1 MLEAEHL
8 AGDLDLDDER
18 IRHAGQSAEGAA
30 EHLAQLVLARQPHGV
45 GERDGVE
52 RPLGRAVEREIGAAR
67 GLARLDGHGA
77 HGEDVG
83 LGFQLDVVRQV
94 ELEAIPV
101 DGVPGET
108 GVAQG
113 YGQFSGDHLST
124 LEDVTR
130 ARVVEPVDAAGPGV
144 GGLGQS
150 GAMTSTASADTRTAA
165 LSALRE
171 LVGRSDAE
179 FHDGQYEAIEAL
191 VEGRRR
197 ALVVQR
203 TGWGKS
209 AVYFVATLLL
219 RRQGAGPTVLVSP
232 LLALMRDQIAAAERA
247 GVRAVAINSTNAHEW
262 SEVLERLDRDE
273 VDVLLVSPER
283 LNNPAFREQQLPALV
298 RRIGMLVVDEAHC
311 ISDWGHDFR
320 PDYRRLR
327 DLIEQMPAAVP
338 VLATTATANSR
349 VVADVAE
356 QLGTGAESVE
366 GEVLTIRG
374 PLARASLR
382 LGVLRL
388 RDSASRLAW
397 LLSHIDDLPGSGI
410 IYTLTVAAAVDT
422 ARLLR
427 EHGHEVRAYTGQ
439 TDTDERAESEAMLKR
454 NEVKALV
461 ATSALGMGFDK
472 PDLGFVLHLGAPS
485 SPVAYYQQVGRA
497 GRASESADVLLLPGV
512 EDRDI
517 WHYFA
522 TASMPD
528 RERAERVIGALGDQP
543 ISTPALEA
551 MVDIRRTPLELL
563 LKVLD
568 VDGAVRRVQGGWVS
582 TGQPWT
588 YDAERYER
596 IAGERRAEQQHMI
609 DYEQTDGCRMEFL
622 QRSLDDD
629 TAAPCGRCDN
639 CAGVWFP
646 SEIGESATT
655 QAAASLDRVGVPVEP
670 RKAWPTG
677 ADRLDVPVK
686 GRIPADEQAGEGRAL
701 ARLTDLG
708 WGGTL
713 RELFAAGA
721 PDGAVTPQ
729 VLGGCVRVL
738 ADWGWTERPV
748 AVVAMPSRSHPLL
761 VDSLARGIAEI
772 GRLPYLG
779 ALDAVNGGP
788 SGQPGGNSVFRL
800 AGLWDRFSA
809 QHLDIPAGPVLL
821 VDDMADSR
829 WTLTVAAR
837 TLRQAGATA
846 VLPFVLA
853 LRG

>member
-1 MLEAEHL
+1 MT
-8 AGDLDLDDER
+8 
-18 IRHAGQSAEGAA
+18 
-30 EHLAQLVLARQPHGV
+30 
-45 GERDGVE
+45 
-52 RPLGRAVEREIGAAR
+52 
-67 GLARLDGHGA
+67 
-77 HGEDVG
+77 
-83 LGFQLDVVRQV
+83 
-94 ELEAIPV
+94 EL
-101 DGVPGET
+101 
-108 GVAQG
+108 
-113 YGQFSGDHLST
+113 
-124 LEDVTR
+124 
-130 ARVVEPVDAAGPGV
+130 
-144 GGLGQS
+144 
-150 GAMTSTASADTRTAA
+150 RTAA
-165 LSALRE
+165 LDALRE
-171 LVGRSDAE
+171 LVGRDDVD
-179 FHDGQYEAIEAL
+179 FHDGQFEAIRAL
-191 VEGRRR
+191 VEERRR

-209 AVYFVATLLL
+209 AVYFVSTLLL
-219 RRQGAGPTVLVSP
+219 RRAGAGPTLLVSP
-232 LLALMRDQIAAAERA
+232 LIALMRDQIAAAERA

-262 SEVLERLDRDE
+262 REVEQRLADDE

-283 LNNPAFREQQLPALV
+283 LNNPAFRETQLPRLV
-298 RRIGMLVVDEAHC
+298 ERIGLLVIDEAHC

-327 DLIEQMPAAVP
+327 ELIARMPAGVP

-356 QLGTGAESVE
+356 QLGATVADDSGRLTTGGADASA
-366 GEVLTIRG
+366 EVLTIRG

-382 LGVLRL
+382 LGVLEL
-388 RDSASRLAW
+388 PDSPSRLAW
-397 LLSHIDDLPGSGI
+397 LLGHLDELPGSGI

-439 TDTDERAESEAMLKR
+439 TDPDERAESEGMLKR

-497 GRASESADVLLLPGV
+497 GRATDNADVLLLPGV

-528 RERAERVIGALGDQP
+528 EDRASRVIAALGEQP
-543 ISTPALEA
+543 VSTPALEA

-568 VDGAVRRVQGGWVS
+568 VDGAVRRVQGGWVA
-582 TGQPWT
+582 TGEPWV
-588 YDAERYER
+588 YDAERYRR
-596 IAGERRAEQQHMI
+596 IAAERVAEQQHMLE
-609 DYEQTDGCRMEFL
+609 YERTTECRMAYL

-629 TAAPCGRCDN
+629 TATPCGRCDT
-639 CAGVWFP
+639 CAGPWYP
-646 SEIGESATT
+646 AAIAQEAT
-655 QAAASLDRVGVPVEP
+655 AAARGALDRVGVPIEP
-670 RKAWPTG
+670 RAQWPTG
-677 ADRLDVPVK
+677 ADTLGVPVK
-686 GRIPADEQAGEGRAL
+686 GRIPVEARAAEGRAL

-708 WGGTL
+708 WGGVL

-721 PDGAVTPQ
+721 PDQPVPPR
-729 VLGGCVRVL
+729 VLDACVRVL
-738 ADWGWTERPV
+738 AGWGWAERPA
-748 AVVAMPSRSHPLL
+748 AVVAMPSRSRPQL
-761 VDSLARGIAEI
+761 VDSLARGLAEI

-779 ALDAVNGGP
+779 ALQPVGGGP
-788 SGQPGGNSVFRL
+788 SGEPGGNSAFRL
-800 AGLWDRFSA
+800 AGVWGRFSA
-809 QHLDIPAGPVLL
+809 DGLELPDGPVLL
-821 VDDMADSR
+821 VDDQADSR

-837 TLRQAGATA
+837 TLREAGAA
-846 VLPFVLA
+846 EVLPFVLA

>member
-1 MLEAEHL
+1 
-8 AGDLDLDDER
+8 
-18 IRHAGQSAEGAA
+18 
-30 EHLAQLVLARQPHGV
+30 
-45 GERDGVE
+45 
-52 RPLGRAVEREIGAAR
+52 
-67 GLARLDGHGA
+67 
-77 HGEDVG
+77 
-83 LGFQLDVVRQV
+83 
-94 ELEAIPV
+94 
-101 DGVPGET
+101 
-108 GVAQG
+108 
-113 YGQFSGDHLST
+113 
-124 LEDVTR
+124 
-130 ARVVEPVDAAGPGV
+130 
-144 GGLGQS
+144 
-150 GAMTSTASADTRTAA
+150 MTSTTSTDIHDAA
-165 LSALRE
+165 LAALRE
-171 LVGRSDAE
+171 LVGRPDAT

-191 VEGRRR
+191 VADHRR

-247 GVRAVAINSTNAHEW
+247 GVRAVAINSTNPHEW
-262 SEVLERLDRDE
+262 ADVIARLDRDE

-283 LNNPAFREQQLPALV
+283 LNNPAFRENQLPALV

-327 DLIEQMPAAVP
+327 ELIAEMPTGVP

-356 QLGTGAESVE
+356 QLDGTSPADAG
-366 GEVLTIRG
+366 VLTIRG

-382 LGVLRL
+382 LGVLQL
-388 RDSASRLAW
+388 PGSAQRLAW
-397 LLSHIDDLPGSGI
+397 LLSHLNDLPGSGI
-410 IYTLTVAAAVDT
+410 IYALTVSAAVDT

-427 EHGHEVRAYTGQ
+427 EQGHAVRAYTGQ
-439 TDTDERAESEAMLKR
+439 TDADEREESEGMLKR

-472 PDLGFVLHLGAPS
+472 PDLGFVVHLGAPS

-497 GRASESADVLLLPGV
+497 GRASDSADVLLLPGV

-528 RERAERVIGALGDQP
+528 RERAERVIAALGDQP
-543 ISTPALEA
+543 LSTPALEA
-551 MVDIRRTPLELL
+551 IVDIRRTPLELL

-568 VDGAVRRVQGGWVS
+568 VDGAVRRVQGGWVA
-582 TGQPWT
+582 TGQPWV

-596 IAGERRAEQQHMI
+596 IAAERRAEQQHML
-609 DYEQTDGCRMEFL
+609 DYQQTDGCRMEFL

-639 CAGVWFP
+639 CAGPWFP
-646 SEIGESATT
+646 AEIGPDAG
-655 QAAASLDRVGVPVEP
+655 AAASGALDRVGVPIEQ
-670 RKAWPTG
+670 RRQWPTG
-677 ADRLDVPVK
+677 GDRVGVPVK

-713 RELFAAGA
+713 RQLFAAGT
-721 PDGAVTPQ
+721 PDAEVSPQ
-729 VLGGCVRVL
+729 VLEACVRVL
-738 ADWGWTERPV
+738 AGWGWERRPV
-748 AVVAMPSRSHPLL
+748 AVVAMPSRSKPLL
-761 VDSLARGIAEI
+761 VDSLARGIAGI
-772 GRLPYLG
+772 GRLPYIG
-779 ALDAVNGGP
+779 ALGFANGGP
-788 SGQPGGNSVFRL
+788 SGEPGGNSVFRL
-800 AGLWDRFSA
+800 AGLWERFSA
-809 QHLDIPAGPVLL
+809 EGLAVPDGPVLL
-821 VDDMADSR
+821 VDDQADSR

-837 TLRQAGATA
+837 ELRRAGAGD